1 MTEYR
6 IQNSEF
12 RSQNE
17 KIYLFCILYSAF
29 CILSSI
35 FCSTAYA
42 QIGTPTA
49 GIESAVSTISLFWLV
64 IKLIFA
70 LGLTGGLIYLFLF
83 IVSKGKGVA
92 SSSEL
97 IRILGTKAVAPNKYI
112 QIIEI
117 AETILVIG
125 IGESVTLL
133 SEIKDK
139 ERIQLLKTEQS
150 KEADRA
156 GLTFKDHL
164 SKLIKTGE
172 DSLKGKLGFL
182 DKKYEKLR
190 RM

>member
-1 MTEYR
+1 MM
-6 IQNSEF
+6 
-12 RSQNE
+12 
-17 KIYLFCILYSAF
+17 
-29 CILSSI
+29 
-35 FCSTAYA
+35 
-42 QIGTPTA
+42 GTPTI
-49 GIESAVSTISLFWLV
+49 GMESAVSTISLFWLI

-70 LGLTGGLIYLFLF
+70 LGLIGGFIYLFLF
-83 IVSKGKGVA
+83 ILSKGKGIA
-92 SSSEL
+92 GSSGL
-97 IRILGTKAVAPNKYI
+97 IRILSTKAIAPNKYI

-117 AETILVIG
+117 AETILIIG

-139 ERIQLLKTEQS
+139 ETVQILKTEQS

-156 GLTFKDHL
+156 GITFKDHL

-172 DSLKGKLGFL
+172 DSLKGKMGFL